1 MYVRKHF
8 NEDDFDTQT
17 RYIKANSF
25 ASLVTSVDGT
35 PFASHLPFYF
45 EPDKGKLGTLYA
57 HVARANDH
65 WKYFDT
71 PNESLTI
78 FTGPHAFITPKWLQ
92 SDNAVPTWNYAAVHA
107 YGRPQIISDTDAV
120 LDLLRK
126 LNSANENEITGKWTT
141 DKMDQSILIGMLKGI
156 VAFEIPVLRIEAKRK
171 MSQNKN
177 TDIQKLSIDGLRS
190 MNDLQSSSVADEMES
205 NI

>member
-1 MYVRKHF
+1 MAIPSFFLQACHHGMPA
-8 NEDDFDTQT
+8 QT
-17 RYIKANSF
+17 
-25 ASLVTSVDGT
+25 GQ
-35 PFASHLPFYF
+35 
-45 EPDKGKLGTLYA
+45 
-57 HVARANDH
+57 ARH
-65 WKYFDT
+65 
-71 PNESLTI
+71 
-78 FTGPHAFITPKWLQ
+78 
-92 SDNAVPTWNYAAVHA
+92 
-107 YGRPQIISDTDAV
+107 
-120 LDLLRK
+120 
-126 LNSANENEITGKWTT
+126 TGKWTT

>member
-1 MYVRKHF
+1 
-8 NEDDFDTQT
+8 
-17 RYIKANSF
+17 
-25 ASLVTSVDGT
+25 
-35 PFASHLPFYF
+35 
-45 EPDKGKLGTLYA
+45 
-57 HVARANDH
+57 
-65 WKYFDT
+65 
-71 PNESLTI
+71 
-78 FTGPHAFITPKWLQ
+78 
-92 SDNAVPTWNYAAVHA
+92 
-107 YGRPQIISDTDAV
+107 
-120 LDLLRK
+120 LRK

-177 TDIQKLSIDGLRS
+177 TDIQKLSIDGLRL